1 MAAKAGLD
9 SCGEGLVVPT
19 CSGHSNGST
28 SSTSVTHA
36 LCRLNF
42 IRSQPWFEVDE
53 QKDQAFAANEVF
65 EGIATFEDHARRPLA
80 FRTTLLSSA
89 METRVQMAIRP
100 AVNGGGGCLKRS
112 HPDDSHCPESTSGRG
127 QSAALLLRVESAG
140 HALQGRLVHSHIRRM
155 CDNLSTADASHQQR
169 HMTPSIR
176 MRLAALDMIIAPLP
190 GLSFTT
196 GATQLRRLLGLM
208 KTELS
213 TGASAA
219 HRPRLV
225 DGDATL
231 TVPVRAD
238 ASMAADGRFSA
249 TSNALGEKDLGGAQ
263 LHATSDEAAAADVVQ
278 RAASWL
284 DFLRTA
290 RELSSGLEMRSQ
302 AASLAATALTANGT
316 QPSSQARLA
325 ELIRS
330 MPALLSGALPR
341 TSAVEDGGAGV
352 SFLANDAEARFL
364 RHAMCVLG
372 VSATRA
378 SSTPAAP
385 RVEAEAQRDRAPPHV
400 LDENDRLRE
409 ALRRALTAVV
419 AGDMIP
425 RRAPQFT

>member
-1 MAAKAGLD
+1 M
-9 SCGEGLVVPT
+9 PT
-19 CSGHSNGST
+19 CAGHSNGST
-28 SSTSVTHA
+28 SSTSVTYA

-89 METRVQMAIRP
+89 TETRVRMAIRP
-100 AVNGGGGCLKRS
+100 AVKSNGGGGGLKRS
-112 HPDDSHCPESTSGRG
+112 HPDGSNCPESTNGRG
-127 QSAALLLRVESAG
+127 QAALLLRVESAG
-140 HALQGRLVHSHIRRM
+140 HALQGRLVHSHIRRL
-155 CDNLSTADASHQQR
+155 CDNLSTADASNQQR

-176 MRLAALDMIIAPLP
+176 MRLAALDMVIAPLP
-190 GLSFTT
+190 GLSFAK

-208 KTELS
+208 ETELS

-231 TVPVRAD
+231 AVPARTD

-249 TSNALGEKDLGGAQ
+249 TSKAVGEKDLGGAQ
-263 LHATSDEAAAADVVQ
+263 LHATLDEAAAADVGQ

-290 RELSSGLEMRSQ
+290 RELSSGLEMRSAWRSA
-302 AASLAATALTANGT
+302 AASSAATALSANGT
-316 QPSSQARLA
+316 LPSSQARLA

-341 TSAVEDGGAGV
+341 TSAVDDGGAGV
-352 SFLANDAEARFL
+352 SFLANDAEARFI
-364 RHAMCVLG
+364 RHAMCALG

-409 ALRRALTAVV
+409 ALRRALTAAV

-425 RRAPQFT
+425 RRAPQFS